1 MNGQA
6 PFYQVFLFV
15 IFLIAIAAADTADLQ
30 QNANAAKDDVRAD
43 MNLMDKGAGN
53 VSMTL
58 IIKNNARDDVRLVNC
73 RDNIT
78 VGSGKSVNLSLQRT
92 GGWWIVPVTQ
102 SWSCAEGPFHF
113 YYVAGNLPKSSV
125 HPDSMLSIGWGLE
138 NLMEDSSDYYHH
150 GHFSS
155 GSASSLMPKQQ
166 QDSGFS
172 PTSQPDGPDPL
183 GWIPGE
189 AYYAEL
195 TTKKRSSNFSSGS
208 ASTLMLKQQQDSGFS
223 PTSQPD
229 GPDPLGWIEYYKELM
244 TNNKSSNFSSGNASA
259 ILLRASE
266 QEDDPDPAGLIDI
279 YSRISGLKMSAGS
292 DSSVF
297 CGEQSCGGTKLL
309 KVLPSSGF
317 EVSILQDYTTAAAAT
332 TNTTPRLRG
341 SLVNLAARPLRASLA
356 GNRWARYDRR
366 RRYSKP
372 RNRGTCF
379 WCEAAIGFD

>member
-58 IIKNNARDDVRLVNC
+58 IIKNDAREDVRLMNC

-78 VGSGKSVNLSLQRT
+78 LGSGKSVNLSLQRT
-92 GGWWIVPVTQ
+92 GGWWIVPIMK
-102 SWSCAEGPFHF
+102 SWSCEEGPFHF

-138 NLMEDSSDYYHH
+138 NWMEDSSNYYHH
-150 GHFSS
+150 RHDHHYHHGQYPYYPPPNPYPLGWPEPAFEAVNGSSNSSS
-155 GSASSLMPKQQ
+155 GNASTLMPEQQ
-166 QDSGFS
+166 QLSGFS
-172 PTSQPDGPDPL
+172 PTSQPDLDPL
-183 GWIPGE
+183 GWIPG
-189 AYYAEL
+189 YDVPM
-195 TTKKRSSNFSSGS
+195 TKNS
-208 ASTLMLKQQQDSGFS
+208 
-223 PTSQPD
+223 
-229 GPDPLGWIEYYKELM
+229 
-244 TNNKSSNFSSGNASA
+244 SSGNAST
-259 ILLRASE
+259 IVLRPSE

-317 EVSILQDYTTAAAAT
+317 EVSILQDYTTAAATA
-332 TNTTPRLRG
+332 NTTPKLRG
-341 SLVNLAARPLRASLA
+341 SLVNLAARPQKG
-356 GNRWARYDRR
+356 GNRWTRYGQ
-366 RRYSKP
+366 RYSK
-372 RNRGTCF
+372 RRSSVVCF
-379 WCEAAIGFD
+379 WCQAAIGFGRLL